1 MNEKLRK
8 FLEANGLRADATEQQ
23 AWDLYYQLKDD
34 GIDLPGIDP
43 GQRSAPGDPGE
54 TGGRGDGNG
63 DSDPGPGAGDPAAV
77 QTSQAGSRSY
87 SKEELDEIVN
97 QQTVR
102 ALAADAERRSAVQS
116 LINVAGVAD
125 LDNGDFARSLVNNPE
140 ITAERASNLI
150 LTELQKRNKPLG
162 TGTMSAQVGMEAG
175 EKLRSAV
182 THGLM
187 MRSGIAVEEPAAG
200 AGEFRGRSLL
210 EICRELLEMDGVNC
224 RAMSRLEIAGRALAA
239 NSTSDF
245 PHIFAALVNKTLL
258 AAYNEW
264 PATWRPFVAVTSA
277 MDFKEIHAIKLSGS
291 PDLKGL
297 GENGEY
303 KRAEFSD
310 AQESYKIITK
320 GILVALTRQ
329 MIIND
334 DLRAFTRIPQLFGVS
349 ARRFESAAVY
359 ALITGNPTMSDG
371 KALFHA
377 DHKNL
382 ASSGTALT
390 SASLGVGRAAMRKQK
405 GLAGESIDV
414 QPAFLL
420 TPVVKETDAE
430 VLLRSS
436 ALPESNMSAGVH
448 NPWAGKLTPI
458 ADPLLD
464 AASETAWYLLAHPN
478 QVPVIEAAYLEGEEQ
493 PYVEEQIDFKSDAL
507 EIKCRHD
514 FGTGVVDHVGAYKNP
529 GA

>member
-8 FLEANGLRADATEQQ
+8 FLEANGLRADATEQE
-23 AWDLYYQLKDD
+23 AWEYYDQLRED

-43 GQRSAPGDPGE
+43 GQRSATGEPADPA
-54 TGGRGDGNG
+54 
-63 DSDPGPGAGDPAAV
+63 GAGDG
-77 QTSQAGSRSY
+77 SGGDGDGAGEPQPSASGRQRSY
-87 SKEELDEIVN
+87 SQEELDELIN
-97 QQTVR
+97 KQTVR
-102 ALAADAERRSAVQS
+102 ALAADAERRAAVQS
-116 LINVAGVAD
+116 LVDVAGVAD
-125 LDNGDFARSLVNNPE
+125 LDNGDFARSLVNDPE

-150 LTELQKRNKPLG
+150 LTELQKRNRPLG
-162 TGTMSAQVGMEAG
+162 TGTMSAQVGQEAQ
-175 EKLRSAV
+175 EKLRDAV

-187 MRSGIAVEEPAAG
+187 MRSGIAVPKPVDG
-200 AGEFRGRSLL
+200 AREFRGRSLL
-210 EICRELLEMDGVNC
+210 GICRELLEINGVNC
-224 RAMSRLEIAGRALAA
+224 RSMSRLEIAGRALAA
-239 NSTSDF
+239 GSTSDF
-245 PHIFAALVNKTLL
+245 PKIFSALVNKTLL
-258 AAYNEW
+258 GAYDEW

-277 MDFKEIHAIKLSGS
+277 MDFKEIHGIKLSGS
-291 PDLKGL
+291 PDLQGL

-303 KRAEFSD
+303 KLAAFSD
-310 AQESYKIITK
+310 AQESYRIITK

-334 DLRAFTRIPQLFGVS
+334 DLRAFTRIPQLFGVA

-359 ALITGNPTMSDG
+359 SLITSNPTMSDG

-382 ASSGTALT
+382 ASGGSVL
-390 SASLGVGRAAMRKQK
+390 SSSSLGVGRAAMRKQK
-405 GLAGESIDV
+405 GMAGESIDV

-430 VLLRSS
+430 VLLRSA
-436 ALPESNMSAGVH
+436 ALPESSMSAGVH
-448 NPWAGKLTPI
+448 NPWAGKLTPVS
-458 ADPLLD
+458 DPLLD

-478 QVPVIEAAYLEGEEQ
+478 QVPVIEVAYLEGEEQ
-493 PYVEEQIDFKSDAL
+493 PYVEEQVNFKSDAL

-514 FGTGVVDHVGAYKNP
+514 FGAGVVDHVGAYKNP